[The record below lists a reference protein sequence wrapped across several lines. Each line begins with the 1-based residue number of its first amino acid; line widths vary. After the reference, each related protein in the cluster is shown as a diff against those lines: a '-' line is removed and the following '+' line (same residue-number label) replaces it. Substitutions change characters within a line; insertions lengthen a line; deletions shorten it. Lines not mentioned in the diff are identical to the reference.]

1 MAGAD
6 TELLQ
11 AALEDN
17 TERVR
22 AAVAGASEL
31 QGLQRSCANAWL
43 LYKRTRPAA
52 SPESVTRA
60 RSMPAAG
67 VHPLLAVVCPQSSLA
82 GLEAQVGYPASL
94 LLKPKPCGACRLGLL
109 LACRALG
116 DQGWQ
121 TFS

>member
-1 MAGAD
+1 MLAFSDAN
-6 TELLQ
+6 LPQ

-17 TERVR
+17 AERVR
-22 AAVAGASEL
+22 AAVANASEL

-67 VHPLLAVVCPQSSLA
+67 VHPDLAAACPQSSLA
-82 GLEAQVGYPASL
+82 GLEAQVSPFIVIVHADQH
-94 LLKPKPCGACRLGLL
+94 CRVHKSCFRW
-109 LACRALG
+109 CRHWLPLC
-116 DQGWQ
+116 
-121 TFS
+121 